1 MMAAQIGDGIMLK
14 YIPEAAALVSIGL
27 AIACIFVWASI
38 IDHQVRSERG
48 FGSKNSAKVERSAK

>member
-1 MMAAQIGDGIMLK
+1 MLK

-48 FGSKNSAKVERSAK
+48 GFGSKTSAKVERSSK